1 MARKLI
7 IDTDPGV
14 DDAMAIFYALS
25 SPELDVMGLT
35 TVYGNAATAICTQ
48 NALRLLEIAERV
60 DIPVAAG
67 ATHSLTMPPREGGEF
82 VHGADGQGNTNLAPP
97 STQVIDLHAAQF
109 MIDTITQFPGEIT
122 IVALGPLTNLALMF
136 LMQPDI
142 APLIHEIV
150 LMGGN
155 AFVPG
160 NVNPAAEANIYSDP
174 EAADLV
180 FGQACPVTMIGLDV
194 TMKIYL
200 EAAHFDQI
208 GAYDNVRARHLARI
222 LPHYRSFY
230 RSRLGR
236 DAMPIHD
243 STTITYL
250 LSPALFKTVSYAVRV
265 ETAGISRGKTW
276 PGLGRYTLD
285 AAWANRPMVNM
296 CVDVDAHKAIRM
308 ELERLAK

>member
-1 MARKLI
+1 
-7 IDTDPGV
+7 
-14 DDAMAIFYALS
+14 
-25 SPELDVMGLT
+25 
-35 TVYGNAATAICTQ
+35 
-48 NALRLLEIAERV
+48 
-60 DIPVAAG
+60 
-67 ATHSLTMPPREGGEF
+67 MPPREGGEF

-97 STQVIDLHAAQF
+97 STQAIDLHAAQF
-109 MIDTITQFPGEIT
+109 MIDTIRKAPGEIT

-142 APLIHEIV
+142 APLIRQIV

-180 FGQACPVTMIGLDV
+180 FGVACPVTMIGLDV

-200 EAAHFDQI
+200 ETEHFDQI
-208 GAYDNVRARHLARI
+208 SRFENARAQHLTRI
-222 LPHYRSFY
+222 LPHYRTFY
-230 RSRLGR
+230 SSRLGR
-236 DAMPIHD
+236 DTIPVHD

-250 LSPALFKTVSYAVRV
+250 LNPSLFKTVSYAVRV

-276 PGLGRYTLD
+276 PGLGRHALD
-285 AAWANRPMVNM
+285 AAWANRPMVNI
-296 CVDVDAHKAIRM
+296 CVEVAADEAIRM
-308 ELERLAK
+308 ELERLAQ